1 MKFVLFIFSV
11 MAVFNLKAETITCT
25 GVTNDPNTTNLNFE
39 IQIQGKPDKD
49 FPTEI
54 RYKSRLKTMMPD
66 GSTLQNG
73 IGLSDKPRTRLN
85 KVIYGDGLTTKLEL
99 TYNSDHTLQSAIL
112 DSPNGNFHQLPVNC
126 VFQGQL
132 PTPRMCTEDIDKN
145 RSLLEAIFSGSID
158 SVETAIE
165 CGANVNKADKNGCTP
180 IMFAID
186 SSCGTDGIKYV
197 SSFGSPK
204 YVIDSL
210 ISSGAFVN
218 VTDKSG
224 DTPLI
229 KAAKMNI
236 RDVYD
241 SFIAAEADFDAQ
253 DKNGF
258 TALMHAV
265 YNSNGDSWVTQ
276 SILEGNPDRRIK
288 NKSGQ
293 TAFDIAKHWQKES
306 VIDLVRIPDISINIA
321 GQPDGSCSPL
331 KIEVKQGQ
339 VIEIVLKATD
349 NKMFRF
355 ESSALSLDLMA
366 DVGLTAKQIITA
378 DSVGKFSFTC
388 GYHGSNTAS
397 KGEITVK

>member
-1 MKFVLFIFSV
+1 MKILGFAFTIFS
-11 MAVFNLKAETITCT
+11 AFCLNAETLTCT
-25 GVTNDPNTTNLNFE
+25 GVTNDPHTTNLNFE

-49 FPTEI
+49 FPSQTS
-54 RYKSRLKTMMPD
+54 YKSRIKTTLPD
-66 GSTLQNG
+66 GSTRLNG
-73 IGLSDKPRTRLN
+73 IDLSERPRTTLN
-85 KVIYGDGLTTKLEL
+85 KIIYGGLTTKLEL
-99 TYNSDHTLQSAIL
+99 TYNPDHTLQSAIL

-132 PTPRMCTEDIDKN
+132 PVTQVCSEDVDKSK
-145 RSLLEAIFSGSID
+145 SLLAAILSGNIV
-158 SVETAIE
+158 SVQTAIE

-186 SSCGTDGIKYV
+186 SSCGTDGLKYI

-204 YVIDSL
+204 FVIDSL

-218 VTDKSG
+218 VTDKAG

-229 KAAKMNI
+229 KAAKLNI

-241 SFIAAEADFDAQ
+241 SFIAAEANFDAQ
-253 DKNGF
+253 DSKGY
-258 TALMHAV
+258 TALMYAA
-265 YNSNGDSWVTQ
+265 YNGDSWVTQ
-276 SILEGNPDRRIK
+276 GILDGNPDRRIK

-293 TAFDIAKHWQKES
+293 TAFDIAKHWQKDS
-306 VIDLVRIPDISINIA
+306 VIDLVRIPDISIDIA

-339 VIEIVLKATD
+339 VIEIVLKATES
-349 NKMFRF
+349 KMFRF

-366 DVGLTAKQIITA
+366 DVGLTTKQIITA
-378 DSVGKFSFTC
+378 DTAGKFSFTC